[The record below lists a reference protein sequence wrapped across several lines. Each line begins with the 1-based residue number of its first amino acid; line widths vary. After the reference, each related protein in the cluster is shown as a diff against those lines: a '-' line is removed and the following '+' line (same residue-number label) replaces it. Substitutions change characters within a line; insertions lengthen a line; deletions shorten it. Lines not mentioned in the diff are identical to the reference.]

1 MKKGT
6 AILLLTLFCGISMSI
21 GIFIGR
27 NNRKEYQPLSVNGP
41 ATVKETQETAT
52 DNKIDINTASK
63 AQLMD
68 LPGIGEELASRII
81 LYRTQNGPYE
91 STDELLNVEGI
102 GEKKL
107 LDIEPRIKVGG

>member
-1 MKKGT
+1 MKKG
-6 AILLLTLFCGISMSI
+6 AAVLLLTFLCGVSMVI

-27 NNRKEYQPLSVNGP
+27 NNRKEYQALSHNRLTP
-41 ATVKETQETAT
+41 ITEAKETVT
-52 DNKIDINTASK
+52 DIKVDINTASK

-68 LPGIGEELASRII
+68 LPGIGEELANRII
-81 LYRTQNGPYE
+81 AYRTQNGPFE

-107 LDIEPRIKVGG
+107 LDIESRIKVGG